1 MKTCWHQCALKSAL
15 TLCALGFAAPSLAQ
29 YVWLDENG
37 RKHYADTP
45 PPTSVP
51 ANKIIKS
58 PFSHT
63 PKTPAVNVNAE
74 TVTQPEKNSTA
85 ASPSVAPVTT
95 AEKNAD
101 FQKRRIEQAEK
112 EKKEADE
119 SKYKADVAKNCER
132 ARNYQRILDSGQR
145 IGNTD
150 KNGERTL
157 MSDEQRTQEANET
170 KKMLDQCK

>member
-1 MKTCWHQCALKSAL
+1 MKNCWHQCALKSAL
-15 TLCALGFAAPSLAQ
+15 TLCALGFAAPSLGQ

-58 PFSHT
+58 PFSHA
-63 PKTPAVNVNAE
+63 PKTPAANAE
-74 TVTQPEKNSTA
+74 TVTPPEKNSTA

-101 FQKRRIEQAEK
+101 FQKRKIEQAEK
-112 EKKEADE
+112 EKKEVDE
-119 SKYKADVAKNCER
+119 SKSKADMAKNCER

-145 IGNTD
+145 ISETD
-150 KNGERTL
+150 KNGERTF
-157 MSDEQRTQEANET
+157 MSDEQRKQEANET
-170 KKMLDQCK
+170 KKMVDQCK